1 LSILADLGG
10 WIIHR
15 PAHSDLLRAAQMHR
29 RQLVSWWD
37 ALILVSAIELGWRPE
52 RPPQA
57 EGLPHNLP
65 LTTAL

>member
-1 LSILADLGG
+1 
-10 WIIHR
+10 
-15 PAHSDLLRAAQMHR
+15 MHR